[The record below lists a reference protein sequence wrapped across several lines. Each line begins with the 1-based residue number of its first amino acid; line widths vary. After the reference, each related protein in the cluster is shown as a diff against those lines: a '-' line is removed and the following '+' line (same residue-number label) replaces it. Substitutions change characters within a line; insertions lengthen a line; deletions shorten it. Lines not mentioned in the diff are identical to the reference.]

1 LPAAEHPSAPVAG
14 GGAIGDRAQR
24 HRGDQQH
31 VPRGDLYL
39 LDGPCAPVHA
49 AKMLVQQRAGW
60 IVRSIPVV
68 LLWFSCPALAQT
80 KTLKLATLA
89 PDGTTWTNGI
99 KRLASM
105 VTQGLSG
112 QVKVKLIANGIA
124 GDEQEMIEKIRHG
137 QLSGAALTSLGL
149 SRVSGAVHVLELPL
163 LVRNYDELDY
173 LREQLD
179 PELRKDFE
187 AKGFVIL
194 AWADLGPVHLFS
206 TRPLR
211 THKDMSNAKAWVLPG
226 DKMVPLFFEALGLKG
241 VRLAIGDVNAALEKG
256 TIDIAY
262 GSALTTLALGW
273 HAHLRYM
280 IEKPFTFGVAATV
293 LSKRE
298 FDALTPDQ
306 QLFLLVEAKSYQRG
320 IIKAIRDED
329 ARALETL
336 LHNGVEVV
344 RPSPE
349 FESEFA
355 EAAKSFLPQLEPLLF
370 ATPRLRQRAEGILAD
385 YRSKPHRNAKTR

>member
-1 LPAAEHPSAPVAG
+1 
-14 GGAIGDRAQR
+14 
-24 HRGDQQH
+24 
-31 VPRGDLYL
+31 
-39 LDGPCAPVHA
+39 
-49 AKMLVQQRAGW
+49 MLVQRRAGW
-60 IVRSIPVV
+60 ITRTIPFV
-68 LLWFSCPALAQT
+68 LLLFSCPAFAQT

-99 KRLASM
+99 KTLASV
-105 VTQGLSG
+105 VTQGLNG

-124 GDEQEMIEKIRHG
+124 GDEQEMIDKIRHG

-149 SRVSGAVHVLELPL
+149 GRVSGSVHVLELPL
-163 LVRNYDELDY
+163 LVRSYDELDY

-211 THKDMSNAKAWVLPG
+211 THKDLANAKAWVLPG
-226 DKMVPLFFEALGLKG
+226 DKMVPGFFEALGMKG
-241 VRLAIGDVNAALEKG
+241 VPQAIGDVNAALEKG
-256 TIDIAY
+256 AIDIAY

-273 HAHLRYM
+273 HAHLTYM
-280 IEKPFTFGVAATV
+280 IDKPFTFGVAATV

-306 QLFLLVEAKSYQRG
+306 QLLLLVEAKSYQRG
-320 IIKAIRDED
+320 IIKAIREED

-336 LHNGVEVV
+336 LRSGVQAVH
-344 RPSPE
+344 PSPQLE
-349 FESEFA
+349 RELA
-355 EAAKSFLPQLEPLLF
+355 DAAKSSLLQLEPILF
-370 ATPRLRQRAEGILAD
+370 ATPHLRQRAEEILAD
-385 YRSKPHRNAKTR
+385 YRSKPHRTAKTR